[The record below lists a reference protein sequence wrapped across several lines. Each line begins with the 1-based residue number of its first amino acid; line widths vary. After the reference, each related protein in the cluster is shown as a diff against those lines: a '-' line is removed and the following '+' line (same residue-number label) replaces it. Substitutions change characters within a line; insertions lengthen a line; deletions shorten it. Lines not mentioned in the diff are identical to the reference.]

1 MILTSIVELELV
13 ESVLT
18 PVIIPLRNPVNPP
31 VVPIPGII
39 APSIFAVTANPTVAP
54 ASAKLLVLIPIL

>member
-1 MILTSIVELELV
+1 M
-13 ESVLT
+13 LT

-39 APSIFAVTANPTVAP
+39 APSMLAVTANPTVQP
-54 ASAKLLVLIPIL
+54 AFYRLLVLIPIVWSAKLSI

>member
-1 MILTSIVELELV
+1 MV

-18 PVIIPLRNPVNPP
+18 PVIIPLRNPVNVP
-31 VVPIPGII
+31 VVPIPGMT